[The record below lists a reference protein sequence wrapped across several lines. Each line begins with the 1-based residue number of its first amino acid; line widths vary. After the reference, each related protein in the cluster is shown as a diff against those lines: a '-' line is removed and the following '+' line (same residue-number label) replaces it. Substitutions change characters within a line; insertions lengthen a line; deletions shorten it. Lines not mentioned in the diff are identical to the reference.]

1 MKNGYNAFYRF
12 FEIGRLVRSF
22 LGDLSIG
29 QDSSIHAEQKKSP
42 DIVLKHSI
50 VLPNKKVEKL
60 SKRL

>member
-29 QDSSIHAEQKKSP
+29 QDSGIHAELKKSS
-42 DIVLKHSI
+42 DIVLKHRYCFT
-50 VLPNKKVEKL
+50 E
-60 SKRL
+60 